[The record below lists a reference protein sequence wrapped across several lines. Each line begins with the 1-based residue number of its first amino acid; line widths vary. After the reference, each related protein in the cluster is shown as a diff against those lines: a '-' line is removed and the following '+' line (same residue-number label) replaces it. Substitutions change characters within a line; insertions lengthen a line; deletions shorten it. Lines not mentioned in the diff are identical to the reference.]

1 MELLWSLSE
10 AHRKSDCKH
19 VSFGFQILDFILCKS
34 NTNRLTNC
42 AGRHIHIII
51 FSNINCWEITHS
63 RHIHRKLIWSFSRIM
78 KLKFPFSWIVS
89 HGPGPGNI
97 RLSTTVKVLGNTHF
111 KGCNVI
117 IMPRWLTFAQLENCL
132 YVIKCNRFYKWPWKK
147 KIFPQLKSTI
157 FSPSR
162 NQ

>member
-1 MELLWSLSE
+1 MELLLSLCE

-19 VSFGFQILDFILCKS
+19 VSFGFQILDSILCKS
-34 NTNRLTNC
+34 NINRLTNC
-42 AGRHIHIII
+42 AGRHIHILI

-97 RLSTTVKVLGNTHF
+97 RLGTTIMKLLGNTHF
-111 KGCNVI
+111 KWHRFNNCTMI
-117 IMPRWLTFAQLENCL
+117 DIPKLENCF
-132 YVIKCNRFYKWPWKK
+132 YVMKCNR
-147 KIFPQLKSTI
+147 S
-157 FSPSR
+157 
-162 NQ
+162 